1 MLGFFFPCWYFDL
14 IATCDVCALVL
25 FYYNLLLLVVFM
37 FLQFGLDFFQT
48 HLIPQLG
55 RSGELHDGEV
65 GFEPAAVCSRQT
77 LLHKTA
83 L

>member
-1 MLGFFFPCWYFDL
+1 
-14 IATCDVCALVL
+14 
-25 FYYNLLLLVVFM
+25 M
-37 FLQFGLDFFQT
+37 FLQFGLVDFFQT

-65 GFEPAAVCSRQT
+65 GFEPAAACLRQT